1 MLGNSWFKKL
11 KPLPSMIGMGG
22 GATSLGQHGIAAPA
36 WDGFTTTQ
44 TFSYTGSDQSWTVPV
59 STTTI
64 GFFIWGAAGASGPSP
79 AVTNYKIGGSGGYTE
94 GIITVTGGETLWI
107 VVGQGGVIGNTSPR
121 VYGGGGAGG
130 HTNRAANEWGVSG
143 GGLSGI
149 FAAPGPVGGTTMP
162 TGSVPKAIAIAGGGG
177 GYGLNSTFRPTPGG
191 STPPMGDPD
200 SWSAKGALIPAPLG
214 GWMWPGGPGGAA
226 APYPIDPTGVTF
238 DNVFHH
244 AGGGGLRG
252 ENAPGNQYGGDMPG
266 GFNIRF
272 PFTGSPY
279 APQPVAGGGSQSAGG
294 YGVDGAED
302 GDPGTALNG
311 GDAGE
316 AGYEYAG
323 GGGGG
328 GWYGGGGGGADWPS
342 AYGAGGA
349 GSGYIG
355 NTALEISNVDNTWTG
370 TSPNGRDY
378 SLAYTVCPD
387 RIASAPAVFDP
398 GGVVAYSSPNSAP
411 YMPTTAG
418 KALIDPGW
426 IAGEPGYIVI
436 RY

>member
-1 MLGNSWFKKL
+1 
-11 KPLPSMIGMGG
+11 MIGMGG

-149 FAAPGPVGGTTMP
+149 FAAPGPVGGSTMP
-162 TGSVPKAIAIAGGGG
+162 TDSIPKALAIAGGGG
-177 GYGLNSTFRPTPGG
+177 GYGLNGTFRPTPGG

-238 DNVFHH
+238 DNVFIVHF
-244 AGGGGLRG
+244 
-252 ENAPGNQYGGDMPG
+252 YK
-266 GFNIRF
+266 
-272 PFTGSPY
+272 
-279 APQPVAGGGSQSAGG
+279 
-294 YGVDGAED
+294 
-302 GDPGTALNG
+302 
-311 GDAGE
+311 
-316 AGYEYAG
+316 
-323 GGGGG
+323 
-328 GWYGGGGGGADWPS
+328 
-342 AYGAGGA
+342 
-349 GSGYIG
+349 IG
-355 NTALEISNVDNTWTG
+355 KCVSHKIN
-370 TSPNGRDY
+370 
-378 SLAYTVCPD
+378 
-387 RIASAPAVFDP
+387 
-398 GGVVAYSSPNSAP
+398 
-411 YMPTTAG
+411 
-418 KALIDPGW
+418 
-426 IAGEPGYIVI
+426 
-436 RY
+436 